1 MDFKQQNGQQQF
13 SRSSSRLKHQ
23 SSTASSN
30 SSSSSSAP
38 QKVTMRRRC
47 RSESLPMAPM
57 CEIKSSKARLHSH
70 FHQQQH
76 HNARTKAETPT
87 LLIESFSL
95 QGHGRKM
102 LPVIASNEILPS
114 ITISNAKENVMH
126 NGHSRLEGGINV
138 KDVYMN
144 DLDAYRKDRRNGY
157 YIPGERHFE
166 SRFARNLESSFN
178 PRNTMYDRSNRKLR
192 ARSESE
198 PHEIY
203 TSASMLS
210 GGTSGSGRSTPA
222 WANREHMRD
231 ISLKR
236 ARDNI
241 SPTLEG
247 DETME
252 STPSPMLQKDSPPS
266 KILNAAESSP
276 LDDTTSTVQQRLG
289 GKSTKVSG
297 TANGSRITKTV
308 RTRTGTAVNKYK
320 SSLKAAPTSAS
331 AIVASGGSA
340 AHIVG
345 RKSVSP
351 PLLKLLAGSTSP
363 TPSGMSTGT
372 SGGESVHTQDLDT
385 ETIGHSDVG
394 EDDDLDDE
402 CEGEEDDLIDELA
415 DDDEALNGSITDSED
430 NYQTHLAAYQARTKS
445 SSTSPSPSLVR
456 GPVTSIGCVLGGCP
470 PEGPLTPSLFPHVP
484 PYITFST
491 HEEKGPPMP
500 PAIHKVLKWKMT
512 LITPI
517 VVRKV
522 LINSGFRLLKKTND
536 WIGIWGKH
544 MKSPCFKTLRPYQK
558 FNHLP
563 GSFQIGRK
571 DRVWR
576 NLQTLMNRHGKK
588 EFGFMPR
595 TYIIPQDLKILRQ
608 MWPRYSQRN
617 AKWIIKPPASA
628 RGTGIKVVN
637 RWSQIP
643 KRKPLI
649 VQRYVDRPLLINGSK
664 FDLRLYVLVTS
675 INPLRVY
682 MHTDG
687 LARFASVK
695 YSEKSDTLSDRY
707 MHLTNY
713 SINKLSNNYNAN
725 EDADACQ
732 GHKWTI
738 KSLWSYFAE
747 QGIDTDRLWG
757 ALRNLV
763 LRTILAGEG
772 PIYAMSKLNVAS
784 RYNCYELFGIDVL
797 LDSELV
803 PWLLE
808 VNISPSLHSA
818 STLDAHV
825 KGPLVKALL
834 NTVMYQVPP
843 RIAMAEQKE
852 ILAEQGLEGPLCYDK
867 RIYVTALSKAERLK
881 HNQYIQKDM
890 ARDEYLNNILDEL
903 TPDDVRCLLL
913 TEDELAR
920 SAPLER
926 ILPAPNSHRYVCFT
940 EHPRYYNRLL
950 DAWEHRYC
958 HNRAEG
964 IALLQSLCQQK
975 IHLQVPPSTFKKD
988 SNNRQQPDISSSS
1001 SSTNNENASQDSGIQ
1016 SDPASSEL
1024 QSQESSST
1032 FQSQESIDQIGEE
1045 LAPTKKSASVDNDA
1059 MESEKDQS
1067 QQLRSNVEESDNMR
1081 LSDKIKL
1088 ILDDALLLKQQQCG
1102 DTENAIIVQQ

>member
-1 MDFKQQNGQQQF
+1 M
-13 SRSSSRLKHQ
+13 
-23 SSTASSN
+23 
-30 SSSSSSAP
+30 
-38 QKVTMRRRC
+38 
-47 RSESLPMAPM
+47 
-57 CEIKSSKARLHSH
+57 
-70 FHQQQH
+70 
-76 HNARTKAETPT
+76 PT

-95 QGHGRKM
+95 QGNASRKQ
-102 LPVIASNEILPS
+102 SDILPS
-114 ITISNAKENVMH
+114 ITINSAKENVIQ
-126 NGHSRLEGGINV
+126 NGRLDGGINA
-138 KDVYMN
+138 KDVYLS
-144 DLDAYRKDRRNGY
+144 DLDGYRKDRRNGY
-157 YIPGERHFE
+157 YIAGERQLE

-178 PRNTMYDRSNRKLR
+178 PRMDRRKMR

-203 TSASMLS
+203 TSAPVFGS
-210 GGTSGSGRSTPA
+210 SGRTYQ
-222 WANREHMRD
+222 MRD

-236 ARDNI
+236 TRDTI
-241 SPTLEG
+241 SPTLEA
-247 DETME
+247 DEALE
-252 STPSPMLQKDSPPS
+252 AICCSSSVNPKDSPPS
-266 KILNAAESSP
+266 KILNATDTTPLDEAVNRAAASLQKRKTSKPSQSP
-276 LDDTTSTVQQRLG
+276 L
-289 GKSTKVSG
+289 
-297 TANGSRITKTV
+297 NGARPTKTV
-308 RTRTGTAVNKYK
+308 RTRTVSTVNIYK
-320 SSLKAAPTSAS
+320 SSLKQAPTSVS
-331 AIVASGGSA
+331 AIVASGT
-340 AHIVG
+340 IPNLG

-351 PLLKLLAGSTSP
+351 PLLLKPGTTSP

-385 ETIGHSDVG
+385 ETIGHSDLG
-394 EDDDLDDE
+394 AEDDLEDE
-402 CEGEEDDLIDELA
+402 CDGEEDD
-415 DDDEALNGSITDSED
+415 DDDPEDSADEVLNGSITDSED
-430 NYQTHLAAYQARTKS
+430 NYQTHLAAYQARAKS
-445 SSTSPSPSLVR
+445 NSTSPSPSPR

-470 PEGPLTPSLFPHVP
+470 PEGPLAPSLFAHVP

-522 LINSGFRLLKKTND
+522 LLNSGFRLLKKTND
-536 WIGIWGKH
+536 WVGIWGKH

-576 NLQTLMNRHGKK
+576 NLQTQMNRHGKK

-595 TYIIPQDLKILRQ
+595 TYIIPQDLKLLRQ
-608 MWPRYSQRN
+608 MWPRYSQRGC
-617 AKWIIKPPASA
+617 KWIIKPPASA

-649 VQRYVDRPLLINGSK
+649 VQRYVERPLLINGSK

-713 SINKLSNNYNAN
+713 SINKLSDKYSAN

-738 KSLWSYFAE
+738 KSLWSYFNE
-747 QGIDTDRLWG
+747 KGVNTERLWG

-763 LRTILAGEG
+763 LRTVLAGEG
-772 PIYAMSKLNVAS
+772 PIHAMSKLNVGN

-834 NTVMYQVPP
+834 NTAMYQVPP
-843 RIAMAEQKE
+843 RIPQVEQKE
-852 ILAEQGLEGPLCYDK
+852 ILASQGLAGPLCFDK
-867 RIYVTALSKAERLK
+867 RIYVTALSKVERLK
-881 HNQYIQKDM
+881 HNQFIQKDVG
-890 ARDEYLNNILDEL
+890 REEYLSPILEEL

-913 TEDELAR
+913 AEDELAR

-926 ILPAPNSHRYVCFT
+926 ILPAPNSHRYIGFT

-958 HNRAEG
+958 HNRSDG
-964 IALLQSLCQQK
+964 IALLQSLCEQK
-975 IHLQVPPSTFKKD
+975 VHLQVPPSTLKKD
-988 SNNRQQPDISSSS
+988 SSSNRVPPQPD
-1001 SSTNNENASQDSGIQ
+1001 SSTTNSENGSQDSGIH
-1016 SDPASSEL
+1016 SDPASSAGEL
-1024 QSQESSST
+1024 IQGSATFHSQD
-1032 FQSQESIDQIGEE
+1032 SIDQIPEVNGIREVPE
-1045 LAPTKKSASVDNDA
+1045 AEAPQLMDIPISNGSSCVQDDDDDGDNI
-1059 MESEKDQS
+1059 
-1067 QQLRSNVEESDNMR
+1067 R
-1081 LSDKIKL
+1081 LGDKIKL

-1102 DTENAIIVQQ
+1102 GETENAIIVQQ